1 VLENPADVKE
11 LVPEFFT
18 EDPSFLLNSQHLD
31 LGVRYNGEKVGDV
44 KLPAWAKDP
53 EDFLKKMREALESNY
68 VSENLHHWI
77 DLIFGCKQRGEAALQ
92 ADNCI
97 S

>member
-1 VLENPADVKE
+1 MD
-11 LVPEFFT
+11 
-18 EDPSFLLNSQHLD
+18 DPSFLLNSQHLD
-31 LGVRYNGEKVGDV
+31 LGVRYNGEKGGDV
-44 KLPAWAKDP
+44 KLPIWAKDS

-77 DLIFGCKQRGEAALQ
+77 DLIFGCKQRGDAALE
-92 ADNCI
+92 ANNCI